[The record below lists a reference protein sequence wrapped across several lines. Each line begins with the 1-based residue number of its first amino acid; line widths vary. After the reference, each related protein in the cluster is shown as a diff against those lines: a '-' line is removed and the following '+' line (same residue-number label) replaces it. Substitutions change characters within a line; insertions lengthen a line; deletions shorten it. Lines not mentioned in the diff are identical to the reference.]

1 MVPTVLNDQTERP
14 KIYQYCLT
22 NVTFLIITNGHY
34 IWFKGVIML
43 KNLLLS
49 LLMKQT
55 YVRMSNEQIFTFYV
69 IQEHFCSY
77 FAIRCN

>member
-22 NVTFLIITNGHY
+22 NVRFLIITNGHY

-43 KNLLLS
+43 KKLVVESVNETS
-49 LLMKQT
+49 M
-55 YVRMSNEQIFTFYV
+55 YVL
-69 IQEHFCSY
+69 
-77 FAIRCN
+77 